1 VAQDKKVRKAHVKW
15 DDEKVRQLDKYCQL
29 KPSLTDVSELL
40 NVSDD
45 TILRHC
51 RKYNMT
57 FAEYRNKK
65 MAKTRM
71 TLTQKALEM
80 ALNGNATMMIF
91 SLKNL
96 CGWADMPDAA
106 PEDTTLEFD

>member
-1 VAQDKKVRKAHVKW
+1 MAEDKKVRKAHVKW
-15 DDEKVRQLDKYCQL
+15 DDEKVRLLDKYCQL
-29 KPSLTDVSELL
+29 KPTLLDVTELL
-40 NVSDD
+40 NVSSD
-45 TILRHC
+45 TIERYC
-51 RKYNMT
+51 RKHGMT

-96 CGWADMPDAA
+96 CGWADMPDTA
-106 PEDTTLEFD
+106 PEDTTLEFS